1 MEQQRFEQLI
11 KVLPDASEPVTIDIR
26 SLNAE
31 VREELEPKRKRG
43 RPRKDPNSPKN
54 GRTAPKSEEHKAKI
68 SAALK
73 GRKRSDETRAKMSK
87 ARKGMVPWNKG
98 KHKAKPTLFERIL
111 GYLKGLFTK
120 RSK

>member
-1 MEQQRFEQLI
+1 MEQQRFDQIL
-11 KVLPDASEPVTIDIR
+11 KTLDKPSEPVTIDIR
-26 SLNAE
+26 SPNAE
-31 VREELEPKRKRG
+31 VREEPKRKRG

-54 GRTAPKSEEHKAKI
+54 GRTAPKTEEHKAKI

-98 KHKAKPTLFERIL
+98 KHKAKPTLFERVL
-111 GYLKGLFTK
+111 GYLKGLFAK
-120 RSK
+120 CSK